1 MERDKLENIIKQAL
15 DRLYKNDSYLI
26 FNQPAG
32 STKDCHVSERG
43 IVFRFGL
50 YFYELLNEIDNDFFN
65 ELSLDVEYN
74 RNFYEKKT
82 LYSFTNG
89 TFPDMIIHKR
99 SSNDCNFLVL
109 EFKIYANLTSQPAT
123 NCASKTKS
131 LRFTVPSPLTSRA
144 SSFAV
149 VSQPAKASANAVTS
163 SRSTLLSPDKSPIT
177 TSGVKASKAVLASR
191 SV

>member
-26 FNQPAG
+26 FNRPAG

-74 RNFYEKKT
+74 RNFYEMKT

-89 TFPDMIIHKR
+89 TFPDMIIHRR

-109 EFKIYANLTSQPAT
+109 EFKTWWNKDNSRDIQKVSGFMDTKQCYRYKYGATIFLDKNLVEITWVNLNGNKEIVIYKP
-123 NCASKTKS
+123 SK
-131 LRFTVPSPLTSRA
+131 L
-144 SSFAV
+144 
-149 VSQPAKASANAVTS
+149 N
-163 SRSTLLSPDKSPIT
+163 
-177 TSGVKASKAVLASR
+177 
-191 SV
+191 